1 MQSGRYSFQRA
12 DSRYGTIKVPQ
23 ILFCDLL
30 FIKCRTFLSPRASIR
45 VQTPSSTNQARS
57 SSTTKSRKKSG
68 STVSP
73 RAPSPQS
80 PLRKSHS
87 NVAQGIDSTS
97 AFTCEQV
104 LYGQLVALK
113 SILLKSTSSRT
124 FHDFSVLQNH
134 IENRAIAAVEEDVAS
149 ILQKLVQ
156 LRGPNQNHRITAY
169 SQLLTSLTNEV
180 ESAVFNI
187 DRRAVTNM
195 KNDQQAVKV
204 QIEQQQAVWN
214 DKIARK
220 DQTILAMQ
228 AEHAAMDFKNKSL
241 VRAVELLSKELEKC
255 NMNLSSV
262 HQRSVELQIQ
272 AIDFKA
278 EVDKRAQ
285 RVQQSILSRVGFVP
299 DSIQKQINLLTSL
312 MVSYHFFPLLRNRTV
327 NECILSSSHNSHREM

>member
-1 MQSGRYSFQRA
+1 M
-12 DSRYGTIKVPQ
+12 
-23 ILFCDLL
+23 
-30 FIKCRTFLSPRASIR
+30 
-45 VQTPSSTNQARS
+45 
-57 SSTTKSRKKSG
+57 
-68 STVSP
+68 SP